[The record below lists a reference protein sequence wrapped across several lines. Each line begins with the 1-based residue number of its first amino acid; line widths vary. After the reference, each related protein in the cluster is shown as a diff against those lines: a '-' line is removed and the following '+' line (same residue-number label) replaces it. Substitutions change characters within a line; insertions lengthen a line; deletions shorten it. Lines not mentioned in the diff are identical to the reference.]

1 MPVRTSAFFYGRG
14 VPKSFT
20 DFAVVASGNYT
31 VFQPTAQIINSA
43 FFSKGMNYII
53 YRFIFI

>member
-53 YRFIFI
+53 YDKK